1 MFEYSRLK
9 RRKYI
14 KLSCTDHRIIFF
26 RWRRGKQSRW
36 NPNRKRS
43 PKTRHLGKLR
53 SLVRRPRRVE
63 RLVASRRTFEDM
75 ILTFFFISFIS
86 IFLREGSLDR
96 GTRVDRVTRC
106 IHSALLGH
114 VSMGAYVV
122 VVRVP
127 RNAHTHTGTENMPR
141 HLLYRPRASTGIL
154 MLSVLDCSTS
164 GSSRTDS
171 FRSRR
176 CDEQALREE
185 KLLSRKWGSKSLP
198 IYIYIYLLIF
208 PSYRV

>member
-63 RLVASRRTFEDM
+63 RLVASGRTFEDM
-75 ILTFFFISFIS
+75 IPTFLPLFF
-86 IFLREGSLDR
+86 
-96 GTRVDRVTRC
+96 
-106 IHSALLGH
+106 
-114 VSMGAYVV
+114 
-122 VVRVP
+122 
-127 RNAHTHTGTENMPR
+127 
-141 HLLYRPRASTGIL
+141 HLLYFYFSTRRKPRSRNTRGSSDAVHPLGATRPRVHGRIRGRRP
-154 MLSVLDCSTS
+154 CSTQRAHS
-164 GSSRTDS
+164 HGDREHAQTPFIPTASLHRNTN
-171 FRSRR
+171 
-176 CDEQALREE
+176 ALRPR
-185 KLLSRKWGSKSLP
+185 LF
-198 IYIYIYLLIF
+198 Y
-208 PSYRV
+208 